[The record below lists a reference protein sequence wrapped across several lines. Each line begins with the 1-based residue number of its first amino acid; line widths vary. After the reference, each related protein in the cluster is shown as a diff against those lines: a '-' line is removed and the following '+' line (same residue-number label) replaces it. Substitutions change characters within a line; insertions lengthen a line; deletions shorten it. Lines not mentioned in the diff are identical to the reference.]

1 MLKIRN
7 LFLLF
12 SLLVIAFNYSFSQT
26 IYNDSLVLITKTQ
39 LKKTNLIFIDHDKLT
54 QENKI
59 LADEIFHFRELVKNY
74 QNREN
79 EYRNLVSNLKGQI
92 SSVNEDLL
100 VANELIAKKEKRLKR
115 TKNWLLGSGI
125 VCVGLLTWLVVN

>member
-1 MLKIRN
+1 M
-7 LFLLF
+7 
-12 SLLVIAFNYSFSQT
+12 
-26 IYNDSLVLITKTQ
+26 ITKTQ

-79 EYRNLVSNLKGQI
+79 EYKNLVSNLKGQI